1 MVKQGYIWPLQ
12 VIFLTFLILGII
24 GVINPRFFNNL
35 EPMPLGGSL
44 ALLIIAVAIA
54 VLLYLPPV
62 RDILRGAGSLRRI
75 DDLTRSPQVVNAI
88 GEMRMN
94 LGRLVERVGD
104 PTPSV
109 TAEIQRINA
118 RLDAISATLAALRT
132 GAQ

>member
-1 MVKQGYIWPLQ
+1 MARQGYIWPLQ
-12 VIFLTFLILGII
+12 VIFITFLILGMI
-24 GVINPRFFNNL
+24 GLISPRFFDKI

-62 RDILRGAGSLRRI
+62 KDILRGAGSLRSI
-75 DDLTRSPQVVNAI
+75 DDLTRSPEVVKGI
-88 GEMRMN
+88 GEMRRN
-94 LGRLVERVGD
+94 LERLVERVGD

-109 TAEIQRINA
+109 TAEIQRIDA

-132 GAQ
+132 GGQ